1 MAPTVRRRVRGM
13 SGTEQER
20 EETDRTEVGAK
31 ESLCTRDWGTL

>member
-13 SGTEQER
+13 SGT